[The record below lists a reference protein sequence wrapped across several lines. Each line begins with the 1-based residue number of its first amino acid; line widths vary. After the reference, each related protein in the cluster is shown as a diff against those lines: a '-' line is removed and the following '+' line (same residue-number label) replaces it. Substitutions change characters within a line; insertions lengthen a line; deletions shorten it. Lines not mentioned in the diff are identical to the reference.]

1 MKKIILALMPLIIL
15 LACTST
21 EHNTTSLAEEE
32 SLDTIEVIYDTPTY
46 STYNQRIANEAIK
59 AAQKIVADNFDNNA
73 VFLEDD
79 IIVDNTQVQDR
90 YKILQKFLSSK
101 FGVREK
107 FIYKIFIQK
116 FGQDDWSYGSLDIE
130 NVSNEKNVL
139 HLQGKMKSRE
149 KSTPGE
155 ELIVAGITF
164 KIAEGN
170 TNFIRIYTPKKLSRE
185 KLKAAISEIKNTYPT
200 IYFATDS
207 KHERG
212 DEYCSWI
219 SGTFFDLDKNEIISG
234 KNFLQ

>member
-21 EHNTTSLAEEE
+21 EHNTTSLAEED

-164 KIAEGN
+164 K
-170 TNFIRIYTPKKLSRE
+170 
-185 KLKAAISEIKNTYPT
+185 
-200 IYFATDS
+200 
-207 KHERG
+207 
-212 DEYCSWI
+212 
-219 SGTFFDLDKNEIISG
+219 
-234 KNFLQ
+234 